1 MPKESQGKQQTDLK
15 NLKIKPD
22 EVDPKLAK
30 VLTEEYI
37 LSSTFYFSKII
48 LDRDLLTEEEHLYLC
63 NFLDND
69 IPGQDKAFKLV
80 LMPRLTFKSTI
91 VSFAYLIKRIIQNP
105 DIRILIASE
114 NYSTAL
120 DYLQKIKKEFEVNEK
135 IRNFY
140 GNFVAKH
147 GWTDESITVAKRKI
161 NEKEPTIMCA
171 GVEKTVTGYHYDL
184 ICGDDLVSKN
194 NVTTADQI
202 KKVIDFYKDFNNL
215 LDRTK
220 EKPEILICGTRWH
233 FSDLYQHIQDNEKED
248 FSILNV
254 GAYKED
260 GSLRFP
266 SILTKEELERLRR
279 SQGSYLFSCNYLN
292 SPVDE
297 ENAKFRKDWIRYY
310 SFSLGGKLV
319 PKLTEKEERSH
330 KEEHRD
336 YYHLK
341 DCRIYIHL
349 DPATSDRKTGDY
361 TGIIV
366 SAISP
371 EDFIYVIEAKREKIN
386 LTQIIKKLFDLYK
399 KYNPKKILLETQAT
413 QAMIKFPLFE
423 EQKIR
428 RVYLPIEW
436 ISHSWKIRKEDRI
449 AELVPRFEFG
459 TIFIKPDMGDLEDE
473 LIRFPVGQHDDL
485 IDSLSFG
492 LPYWRKP
499 ELYRKSEIPK
509 NSFKGIMLRKQ
520 GDGKDM
526 FKSYVSKRLIG
537 V

>member
-1 MPKESQGKQQTDLK
+1 MNKTLK
-15 NLKIKPD
+15 KINLNPQ

-30 VLTEEYI
+30 VLAEEYV
-37 LSSTFYFSKII
+37 LQSTYYFSKLI
-48 LDRDLLTEEEHLYLC
+48 LGRDLLTEEEHLYLC
-63 NFLDND
+63 NFLDNN
-69 IPGQDKAFKLV
+69 IAGLDKAFKLI

-91 VSFAYLIKRIIQNP
+91 VSFSYLIKRIIQNP
-105 DIRILIASE
+105 DIRILLASE

-120 DYLQKIKKEFEVNEK
+120 DYLQKIKKEFEQNER

-147 GWTDESITVAKRKI
+147 GWTDDSITVAKRKI

-215 LDRTK
+215 LDRTRPR
-220 EKPEILICGTRWH
+220 PEILITGTRWH

-266 SILTKEELERLRR
+266 NILTKEELERLRR

-292 SPVDE
+292 SPIDE
-297 ENAKFRKDWIRYY
+297 EHAKFRKEWIRYY
-310 SFSLGGKLV
+310 DYKLGGKLV
-319 PKLTEKEERSH
+319 AQGNDKAKEFFNI
-330 KEEHRD
+330 
-336 YYHLK
+336 K
-341 DCRIYIHL
+341 DCRVFIHV

-361 TGIIV
+361 TAFIV

-371 EDFIYVIEAKREKIN
+371 EDFIYVLEAKREKVN
-386 LTQIIKKLFDLYK
+386 LTELINKMFKLYRE
-399 KYNPKKILLETQAT
+399 YAPKKILLETQAT
-413 QAMIKFPLFE
+413 QAMIRFPLFE
-423 EQKIR
+423 EQKR
-428 RVYLPIEW
+428 RRIYLPIEE
-436 ISHSWKIRKEDRI
+436 ISHSWRIKKEDRI
-449 AELVPRFEFG
+449 SELVPRFEFG
-459 TIFIKPDMGDLEDE
+459 TIFIKPNMSELEDE

-485 IDSLSFG
+485 IDALSFG
-492 LPYWRKP
+492 LPYWKKP
-499 ELYRKSEIPK
+499 TPYRRDEMPK
-509 NSFKGIMLRKQ
+509 NCFKSIMAKKQ
-520 GDGKDM
+520 GDSKDM
-526 FKSYVSKRLIG
+526 FKSYMDKRLIG